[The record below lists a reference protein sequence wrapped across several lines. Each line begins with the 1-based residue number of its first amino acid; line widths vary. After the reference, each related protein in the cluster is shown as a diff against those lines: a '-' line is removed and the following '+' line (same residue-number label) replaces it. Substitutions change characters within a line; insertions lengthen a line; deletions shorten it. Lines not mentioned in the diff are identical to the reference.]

1 MILTPKTERP
11 AQDLSDE
18 KLISLV
24 LENGEINAFSHL
36 YDRYKS
42 RVYGRI
48 VSLMGDNADSE
59 DLLQE
64 VFVKVYVSLKNY
76 EGKSSFSSWVYSITY
91 NHLVDALRKRKRFL
105 EDPDLDVED
114 KAMEETKDEEVLRI
128 DSHDLIRLM
137 DKLEEQDKLILL
149 LKFREEQSI
158 KDIMKTLN
166 IKESAAKMRIKRAKN
181 KLIQLYQ
188 TFSHEAE

>member
-1 MILTPKTERP
+1 MILSPKTEMP
-11 AQDLSDE
+11 AQKLSDE
-18 KLISLV
+18 KLISLI
-24 LENGEINAFSHL
+24 LDNGEINAFSYL

-48 VSLMGDNADSE
+48 VSLMGDNADAE

-64 VFVKVYVSLKNY
+64 IFVKLYLSLK
-76 EGKSSFSSWVYSITY
+76 SFQGNSTFASWVYSITY

-105 EDPDLDVED
+105 EDPDLVVED
-114 KAMEETKDEEVLRI
+114 KAMEESKDEEVLRI

-137 DKLEEQDKLILL
+137 DKLEEQDKLILF

-158 KDIMKTLN
+158 KDIMETLN
-166 IKESAAKMRIKRAKN
+166 IKESAVKMRIKRAKN
-181 KLIQLYQ
+181 KLIQLYE
-188 TFSHEAE
+188 TVSHETE

>member
-1 MILTPKTERP
+1 MILSPKTERP

-18 KLISLV
+18 KLISLI

-64 VFVKVYVSLKNY
+64 VFVKVYVSLKY
-76 EGKSSFSSWVYSITY
+76 FESKSSFSSWVYSITY

-114 KAMEETKDEEVLRI
+114 KAIEETKDEEVLRI